1 EYRVKVTSAQ
11 NCTKTTDA
19 IAVEF
24 HSLPTPQIV
33 KVDANDYL
41 CADGKA
47 LTLKT
52 SDEYESYKWS
62 TTATTAIIDV
72 TTAGDY
78 TVEVTDDN
86 NCKATSEKF
95 SVALHS
101 LPVLDEIADQTVCV
115 DAKANFTLT
124 LATATEG
131 EYTYNVSTVN
141 PQTSDAFSLGKGNYS
156 ATVTD
161 KYGCT
166 SEAKSFKVEEYAW
179 TAATLA
185 SSSQT
190 ICKENLSD
198 LSAITVNATTNGAA
212 GSLTYTWILPAAD
225 NSTSSTGNT
234 HTPAV
239 EEVGTYTY
247 NVIVNDACT
256 KGKTDNLTYTLT
268 INAAPTISDLTAPS
282 AVCEGSSF
290 ILPIVSSVANGS
302 VITSEGWKYNDG
314 GVWKDFV
321 NNNLQ
326 PGSYTLKYA
335 VTNGCGTAER
345 ELGQTV
351 EVSAASAI
359 AVTPQ
364 TAKICKDIQPV
375 LNVTSITG
383 NITKITANGV
393 ALDQTD
399 YAYDITGKKITL
411 PAISEKTTYVVTVKN
426 GACDEK
432 DASATVDIYS
442 APVIGDV
449 TLPAVCVGATNVE
462 LPTPDLT
469 WNDAN
474 AGSPARE
481 QGWYNGDDAVTSDY
495 IKNLTANTYTFT
507 YKVKNECGLTES
519 KNFEFVVN
527 ANPTVE
533 LAASDACGDVTFTA
547 TAKVGETV
555 VTENIQYLWSETET
569 GVYAENTAKNNIQT
583 LTAVRPYT
591 ELSKTW
597 YVKVKNSL
605 TECESKSPDSKSATS
620 YLASYA
626 EFSPENVTVCPGND
640 AVVTVSNVAG
650 IVTAYIWKGDDV
662 ANKTLATITDG
673 KITQKISDESD
684 IYHISATVTNG
695 VCAESSE
702 IKASM
707 SASGRPTLEVE
718 ESSSLCVD
726 GTTVKQNSVLTAT
739 ENAGYRYSWY
749 KEGAKETCLGT
760 SNTLTVSSAGKYFVD
775 VVMGSNCTNEASIEV
790 SEKNIPNVTL
800 DYTKVCI
807 GATAYLSATSTTS
820 AEYKWDSEVAYG
832 TTNTLS
838 VTEAGS
844 HTVYVKDANG
854 CTNQA
859 SLSVDFNSLPVV
871 SLSADDACETT
882 TFTPTPADNTKYDYN
897 WNDSGYGS
905 ETSKTLSI
913 SAGKVSE
920 SATWTVVIKD
930 KTTGCE
936 STSATATATVYG
948 TPALSLAP
956 VTICKGETANI
967 SYSGLVGTITSYGGL
982 TANGNILEA
991 SPATTSTYTLK
1002 VENGQC
1008 TNIEPTV
1015 TVTVNDKPTITISA
1029 PNPVC
1034 EGVAFTLSDPVIVN
1048 NGSDIVGTGKW
1059 QIKVKGAGEW
1069 IDFDVMSAP
1078 VAGTHKLQYV
1088 ATNGCGEN
1096 YSNEVNAVVYA
1107 NPSTPSLTA
1116 GTVCGGDVTFT
1127 ASGANTGETYLWSN
1141 TADGTFVAGES
1152 TKTLTYNANGDKI
1165 QSATWYVKVKNAN
1178 GCESETANATGKA
1191 YIPPVANIISELGQC
1206 SYTLSANLTGNAY
1219 SYAWSRTKI
1228 GSESTIVANEAGTYD
1243 LVITEKYSDN
1253 HECPS
1258 SVVSET
1264 ITISGVTLPT
1274 ISYTKT
1280 CVGQDATLNLT
1291 NTVDGYSYEWKQ
1303 KDGTSTEFV
1312 TAGTGTTISVAEAG
1326 DYKVIATTAQNCI
1339 DSTDAMTVEF
1349 HSLPTPQIVKA
1360 DANDYLCADG
1370 NALTLKTSEEYKS
1383 YEWSTA
1389 ATTATIDATTAGDY
1403 TVEVMDDN
1411 NCKATSEKFSVELHP
1426 LPVLDDIVDQ
1436 TVCVDAKANFT
1447 LTLATATEGEYTYN
1461 VSTVNPQTSDEFL
1474 LGKGNYSATVT
1485 DKYGCTSEAKTFKV
1499 EEYSAPVIGDVT
1511 LSAVCVGTT
1520 DVELPTPGLT
1530 WNDADAGSPAREQ
1543 GWYNGDVAVTSDY
1556 IKDLTA
1562 NTYTFTYKVKN
1573 ECGLTESKNFEFVV
1587 NAKPVIPNI
1596 ADVTLC
1602 YGETKEITANITANT
1617 YSWKKAGET
1626 YGDNSASMTTADE
1639 HGVVE
1644 YSLTVTDAN
1653 NCTSEPET
1661 FTVTQPASELTV
1673 VKSEISPSV
1682 YGLSDGSY
1690 SITINGGYG
1699 DYKYCEKT
1707 SETAYCTPDAV
1718 VPVTGEGS
1726 KISVSDVAAGNYYYT
1741 IKDKHGCE
1749 IPVTVTVPSPDVP
1762 NVNWNITDA
1771 LCNGVNTNDPA
1782 KLGGVKATSPSGAFT
1797 IKMIEPASGYSDV
1810 VSSEVGGEH
1819 VAEFTGLTTGT
1830 YKVLYVLNANPDIK
1844 QEKTFEITEPDQLL
1858 ISMDYATGTSCAKN
1872 YNKVNISNVSGG
1884 TQVDNLDPSKLYFDD
1899 KYEVSYSD
1907 NETVVSYADG
1917 IFTLADGIST
1927 AKLTAALTDKNG
1939 CVATQTVEYRPASS
1953 DLNITCG
1960 NLKGI
1965 VAPLDDNCEK
1975 TISLSEI
1982 EMKDSVDA
1990 LLCSPNS
1997 NVKVEYSIDNGSS
2010 YNNTPFAY
2018 TLTNNERQKTIMW
2031 KFSTDYAEID
2041 PVVCEQTIKAVD
2053 DKSPVFASNNIDE
2066 TIKYSD
2072 QTKTCGANYTNDD
2085 VESLLGI
2092 EDCSLREVS
2101 YCLRELGKTDCISTG
2116 KVFENGSY
2124 KPIATEDLS
2133 HGQYEIVYTATDGT
2147 NESVDKVQKIT
2158 IVDDVAPTIECLAD
2172 YEIDVNP
2179 ADGCKATEIAAID
2192 SIYEQYVVKNNIA
2205 TKNADGTF
2213 SVVDPNRIT
2222 LSGDSKTIESIKDE
2236 CGVTLKV
2243 ESSLDNTS
2251 FDETDKPFTLG
2262 VGESQTINWTMS
2274 DGISNTSCS
2283 TVVTAVDNSGLD
2295 LSGATLADVKEK
2307 YSDNIDKCSASYKWT
2322 VGEIQT
2328 WLDKIKDCSGIKDV
2342 NYVVKDKSG
2351 NQITSGSI
2359 VSDESV
2365 SEMDLTNLSHGD
2377 YVIEYEV
2384 IDHKGDKATINQN
2397 LSVSDD
2403 IAPEIT
2409 CYNDKEI
2416 QVPVGDDCN
2425 ATVDLDIERLLYA
2438 SRADNMLGSAA
2449 VDNNGV
2455 EIDYE
2460 SSDDIE
2466 KSIFKTNYDFRDEQ
2480 KNAMSNDCGEPL
2492 STKFVVSTKNDA
2504 GVFVPDGDT
2513 IDNNESITIKY
2524 KEEKQV
2530 TIIVADASGNPTECT
2545 YTLVGAPQII
2555 NSSALADETGLVT
2568 GKDASGKEKCSVEY
2582 TKTFAEVYKEIYGKE
2597 YVECSPVTELQ
2608 YEIKKSTGEKV
2619 TGSVKPDGST
2629 SFSEDLVPG
2638 DYTITWNAVDLNN
2651 TSEVVD
2657 NHKIEVA
2664 DNVAPEITCADV
2676 EVPMD
2681 ANCEA
2686 SIDMDMHQFALGY
2699 LADKIMVDK
2708 TTGEISA
2715 KNPGDEV
2722 YFKLSADKKTITNI
2736 YDGCNTDLSIK
2747 VSETDGVGSEDHL
2760 NVSLD
2765 NDHLTKDVYWTLSDG
2780 TNNSTQCKSTV
2791 SAVDTMRPVVS
2802 IPDAITVHTNSSA
2815 DKCIGDTSIANDDI
2829 KTALN
2834 IKDCSSYTVT
2844 YSVDGNTSEPLT
2856 TNNVIANGLTIGEH
2870 EITYVVE
2877 DATGRKTTVSQKVT
2891 VVDNVA
2897 PTIECLADYDIYVQP
2912 NNDCKVIE
2920 TAAKDSI
2927 YEQYVIA
2934 NNIATKNADGTFSVV
2949 DPNRI
2954 SLSGDSKTIESI
2966 KDECGVTLKVES
2978 SLDNTS
2984 FDETDKQ
2991 FTLGVGES
2999 QTINWTMSDGYN
3011 MSSCSTVV
3019 TAKDTTRPEI
3029 VTPDAI
3035 TVHTSSSTDK
3045 CAGDTTITNSSIK
3058 TALDIKECSDY
3069 TITYAVD
3076 GGTDITLSSGDVV
3089 ISDLTPGEHEI
3100 KYTVTDVT
3108 GKTSTATQKVNV
3120 VDNVAPTI
3128 ECLADFDV
3136 YVQPNNGCKSDSTVT
3151 VQMLKDAYVKANEAS
3166 ATEITTAT
3174 NENNIPYAYTKDGD
3188 GNVDKVYDECGKE
3201 LSFFVGLTKEEEKS
3215 SVDVSVSLDDNDTYV
3230 YWTLKDVYD
3239 NASRCSTLVAPKD
3252 STKPEIAQS
3261 LDVLKLDGTDGD
3273 SKCQGVS
3280 DLSYNTI
3287 SNMLN
3292 ISDCSETEISYVIV
3306 HEDGTTTSAKK
3317 VENDAFYKFKETL
3330 NDGDVIEWIVTDKF
3344 QNADSV
3350 QQNVEIIDKIAPKIN
3365 CAELVKNI
3373 TISENELAAGI
3384 CIEDDY
3390 LINHK
3395 GLFTGLKSTD
3405 NRWVK
3410 DNCTD
3415 FDDIVVTSNRSD
3427 GKNNGDQAD
3436 LSAHFMVGSTTVN
3449 WIFTDKAGNS
3459 DFCPQIVNIINNP
3472 PAIVCEPSEVK
3483 IQVTRTNNCDKS
3495 YKIDPDKVI
3504 ADLRRGVLI
3513 EKGIIDADGNILNGM
3528 SDSEIDDLLR
3538 KSDCKHDLML
3548 DYKSDVSI
3556 DNDGSFTFEI
3566 GKDVVVSY
3574 RVYDE
3579 YGNESFCT
3587 VTYKP
3592 VDEEKPYVSKNE
3604 FTSTVERGVN
3614 CQYTYSNTKSDFLN
3628 RLDAADC
3635 SSMKV
3640 YYEIDGEKAE
3650 LENKM
3655 TYPDFDSEIGN
3666 ETIKWTIEDAF
3677 GNFTEVVETVNK
3689 VDHIAP
3695 SVACPIDPIKLPM
3708 DDDCHARISMTNEQV
3723 IAMMRAGAVLPAIND
3738 DSLKKVMGVD
3748 LYGMINDAEKETV
3761 THDCGE
3767 TVHLLVKDGESY
3779 VEKDEVVVDV
3789 QYGETVTMEF
3799 AVRDSSG
3806 NENTCSLTFVAAD
3819 TTAPKITSQD
3829 TVKLYYEES
3838 ECKCT
3843 YSKTREEIERMLNII
3858 DCDKNTTISYT
3869 LDGVTRP
3876 VPMDGKFEF
3885 SLLDGDIKNITWTV
3899 TDESGNSSSE
3909 NLTIVAYDTIAPK
3922 FDCSTLPKDLVVVLH
3937 NHGDEATFEKFEEV
3951 GLDTSIIFEDRCSET
3966 LKPSFIRED
3975 GKNVFKDIYPANDTT
3990 ILYTTFTDKASNSQT
4005 CEQKLVVKD
4014 LIKPTIICPNDHE
4027 TPFACVDDP
4036 KFPYVA
4042 KNIAEFKTYLYGEVL
4057 DAQNVDPNK
4066 PMTSHD
4072 DFEGDNCESIT
4083 TRTYTIYDIFGGSS
4097 SCSYK
4102 IHVKDNVPPVWTEK
4116 LNVDTLYMACDQP
4129 STGWNIPKAE
4139 DYCNDRSTHVLFV
4152 SSSTQVMDQT
4162 QCGFYNY
4169 DKTFKYYAID
4179 GCGNVTPD
4187 SLTLVLVVRDNNKPK
4202 FDVPDWFA
4210 DSDVSANSDGNCVML
4225 MPDLK
4230 PFTSNWDDPCQSE
4243 RALTFTQ
4250 SPAAGTVLADNVL
4263 AQMVLKDACGN
4274 EFVYEKKI
4282 SVPKREDIVTATA
4295 NDFVKCE
4302 GTELDVNLMSDTI
4315 ISAAGKSI
4323 VKQEDNSYK
4332 EEESK
4337 IVFDVYRGSIAVP
4350 NLVYSNNKKTF
4361 GLRFSSDPEKVAQY
4375 TAIDKLTQT
4384 GTYYYVA
4391 QDLNTGCMDTVS
4403 AYVGIRQRP
4412 RVAMSSVDTVEA
4424 CEYQALAVNG
4434 MAGDYKD
4441 ILNVC
4446 VENMGSEIIE
4456 EGWMIG

>member
-1 EYRVKVTSAQ
+1 
-11 NCTKTTDA
+11 
-19 IAVEF
+19 
-24 HSLPTPQIV
+24 PQIV

-52 SDEYESYKWS
+52 SDAYKSYKWS
-62 TTATTAIIDV
+62 TTATTATIDV

-78 TVEVTDDN
+78 TVEVTDNN
-86 NCKATSEKF
+86 NCKATSEIF
-95 SVALHS
+95 PIELHS
-101 LPVLDEIADQTVCV
+101 LPVLDDIADQTVCV
-115 DAKANFTLT
+115 DVKVEFSLS
-124 LATATEG
+124 LATPTEG
-131 EYTYNVSTVN
+131 DYTYNVSTTS
-141 PQTSDAFSLGKGNYS
+141 QTSNVFS
-156 ATVTD
+156 
-161 KYGCT
+161 
-166 SEAKSFKVEEYAW
+166 
-179 TAATLA
+179 
-185 SSSQT
+185 
-190 ICKENLSD
+190 
-198 LSAITVNATTNGAA
+198 
-212 GSLTYTWILPAAD
+212 
-225 NSTSSTGNT
+225 
-234 HTPAV
+234 
-239 EEVGTYTY
+239 
-247 NVIVNDACT
+247 
-256 KGKTDNLTYTLT
+256 
-268 INAAPTISDLTAPS
+268 
-282 AVCEGSSF
+282 
-290 ILPIVSSVANGS
+290 
-302 VITSEGWKYNDG
+302 
-314 GVWKDFV
+314 
-321 NNNLQ
+321 
-326 PGSYTLKYA
+326 
-335 VTNGCGTAER
+335 
-345 ELGQTV
+345 
-351 EVSAASAI
+351 
-359 AVTPQ
+359 
-364 TAKICKDIQPV
+364 
-375 LNVTSITG
+375 
-383 NITKITANGV
+383 
-393 ALDQTD
+393 
-399 YAYDITGKKITL
+399 
-411 PAISEKTTYVVTVKN
+411 
-426 GACDEK
+426 
-432 DASATVDIYS
+432 
-442 APVIGDV
+442 
-449 TLPAVCVGATNVE
+449 
-462 LPTPDLT
+462 
-469 WNDAN
+469 
-474 AGSPARE
+474 
-481 QGWYNGDDAVTSDY
+481 
-495 IKNLTANTYTFT
+495 
-507 YKVKNECGLTES
+507 
-519 KNFEFVVN
+519 
-527 ANPTVE
+527 
-533 LAASDACGDVTFTA
+533 
-547 TAKVGETV
+547 
-555 VTENIQYLWSETET
+555 
-569 GVYAENTAKNNIQT
+569 
-583 LTAVRPYT
+583 
-591 ELSKTW
+591 
-597 YVKVKNSL
+597 
-605 TECESKSPDSKSATS
+605 
-620 YLASYA
+620 
-626 EFSPENVTVCPGND
+626 
-640 AVVTVSNVAG
+640 
-650 IVTAYIWKGDDV
+650 
-662 ANKTLATITDG
+662 
-673 KITQKISDESD
+673 
-684 IYHISATVTNG
+684 
-695 VCAESSE
+695 
-702 IKASM
+702 
-707 SASGRPTLEVE
+707 
-718 ESSSLCVD
+718 
-726 GTTVKQNSVLTAT
+726 
-739 ENAGYRYSWY
+739 
-749 KEGAKETCLGT
+749 
-760 SNTLTVSSAGKYFVD
+760 
-775 VVMGSNCTNEASIEV
+775 
-790 SEKNIPNVTL
+790 
-800 DYTKVCI
+800 
-807 GATAYLSATSTTS
+807 
-820 AEYKWDSEVAYG
+820 
-832 TTNTLS
+832 
-838 VTEAGS
+838 
-844 HTVYVKDANG
+844 
-854 CTNQA
+854 
-859 SLSVDFNSLPVV
+859 
-871 SLSADDACETT
+871 
-882 TFTPTPADNTKYDYN
+882 
-897 WNDSGYGS
+897 
-905 ETSKTLSI
+905 
-913 SAGKVSE
+913 
-920 SATWTVVIKD
+920 
-930 KTTGCE
+930 
-936 STSATATATVYG
+936 
-948 TPALSLAP
+948 
-956 VTICKGETANI
+956 
-967 SYSGLVGTITSYGGL
+967 
-982 TANGNILEA
+982 
-991 SPATTSTYTLK
+991 
-1002 VENGQC
+1002 
-1008 TNIEPTV
+1008 
-1015 TVTVNDKPTITISA
+1015 
-1029 PNPVC
+1029 
-1034 EGVAFTLSDPVIVN
+1034 
-1048 NGSDIVGTGKW
+1048 
-1059 QIKVKGAGEW
+1059 
-1069 IDFDVMSAP
+1069 
-1078 VAGTHKLQYV
+1078 
-1088 ATNGCGEN
+1088 
-1096 YSNEVNAVVYA
+1096 
-1107 NPSTPSLTA
+1107 
-1116 GTVCGGDVTFT
+1116 
-1127 ASGANTGETYLWSN
+1127 
-1141 TADGTFVAGES
+1141 
-1152 TKTLTYNANGDKI
+1152 
-1165 QSATWYVKVKNAN
+1165 
-1178 GCESETANATGKA
+1178 
-1191 YIPPVANIISELGQC
+1191 
-1206 SYTLSANLTGNAY
+1206 
-1219 SYAWSRTKI
+1219 
-1228 GSESTIVANEAGTYD
+1228 
-1243 LVITEKYSDN
+1243 
-1253 HECPS
+1253 
-1258 SVVSET
+1258 
-1264 ITISGVTLPT
+1264 
-1274 ISYTKT
+1274 
-1280 CVGQDATLNLT
+1280 
-1291 NTVDGYSYEWKQ
+1291 
-1303 KDGTSTEFV
+1303 
-1312 TAGTGTTISVAEAG
+1312 
-1326 DYKVIATTAQNCI
+1326 
-1339 DSTDAMTVEF
+1339 
-1349 HSLPTPQIVKA
+1349 
-1360 DANDYLCADG
+1360 
-1370 NALTLKTSEEYKS
+1370 
-1383 YEWSTA
+1383 
-1389 ATTATIDATTAGDY
+1389 
-1403 TVEVMDDN
+1403 
-1411 NCKATSEKFSVELHP
+1411 
-1426 LPVLDDIVDQ
+1426 
-1436 TVCVDAKANFT
+1436 
-1447 LTLATATEGEYTYN
+1447 
-1461 VSTVNPQTSDEFL
+1461 

-1530 WNDADAGSPAREQ
+1530 WNDADAGTSAREQ
-1543 GWYNGDVAVTSDY
+1543 GWYNGNVAVSSDY

-1626 YGDNSASMTTADE
+1626 YGNNSASITTADE
-1639 HGVVE
+1639 HGIVE

-1661 FTVTQPASELTV
+1661 FTVTQPASDLTV
-1673 VKSEISPSV
+1673 VKSENSPSV

-1690 SITINGGYG
+1690 SITIDGGFG

-1707 SETAYCTPDAV
+1707 SESAYCTPETV
-1718 VPVTGEGS
+1718 VPVTVEGS
-1726 KISVSDVAAGNYYYT
+1726 KISVSDVAAGNYYYK

-1762 NVNWNITDA
+1762 NVNWNKTDA

-1782 KLGGVKATSPSGAFT
+1782 KLGSVKATSPSGAFT
-1797 IKMIEPASGYSDV
+1797 IKMIEPASGYLDV
-1810 VSSEVGGEH
+1810 VSSVVGGEH
-1819 VAEFTGLTTGT
+1819 VAEFTGLETGT

-1858 ISMDYATGTSCAKN
+1858 ISMDYATGTTPCAKN

-1884 TQVDNLDPSKLYFDD
+1884 TQVDNLDPSKLYFDG

-1927 AKLTAALTDKNG
+1927 AKLTATLTDKNG
-1939 CVATQTVEYRPASS
+1939 CVATQTVEYIPASS

-1965 VAPLDDNCEK
+1965 VVPLDENCEK
-1975 TISLSEI
+1975 AISLTGI
-1982 EMKDSVDA
+1982 AMKDSVDA

-2010 YNNTPFAY
+2010 YNNMPFEY

-2124 KPIATEDLS
+2124 NPIATEDLS

-2158 IVDDVAPTIECLAD
+2158 IVDDVDPTIECLAD

-2243 ESSLDNTS
+2243 ESSLNNTS

-2274 DGISNTSCS
+2274 DGINNTSCS

-2425 ATVDLDIERLLYA
+2425 ATVDLDIELLLYA
-2438 SRADNMLGSAA
+2438 SRADNMLGSSAK
-2449 VDNNGV
+2449 DKNGV

-2466 KSIFKTNYDFRDEQ
+2466 KSIFKTNYDFTDVQ

-2524 KEEKQV
+2524 KEEKQI

-2597 YVECSPVTELQ
+2597 YVECSPVAELQ

-2657 NHKIEVA
+2657 DHKIEVA

-2844 YSVDGNTSEPLT
+2844 YSVDGNTSVPLT
-2856 TNNVIANGLTIGEH
+2856 TNDVIANGLTIGEH

-2897 PTIECLADYDIYVQP
+2897 PAIECLADYEIYVQP

-2991 FTLGVGES
+2991 FSLGVGES

-3076 GGTDITLSSGDVV
+3076 GGTDVTLSSGDVV

-3108 GKTSTATQKVNV
+3108 GKTSTVTQKVNV

-3151 VQMLKDAYVKANEAS
+3151 VQMLKDAYVKANAAS

-3230 YWTLKDVYD
+3230 YWTLKDVY
-3239 NASRCSTLVAPKD
+3239 
-3252 STKPEIAQS
+3252 
-3261 LDVLKLDGTDGD
+3261 
-3273 SKCQGVS
+3273 
-3280 DLSYNTI
+3280 
-3287 SNMLN
+3287 
-3292 ISDCSETEISYVIV
+3292 
-3306 HEDGTTTSAKK
+3306 
-3317 VENDAFYKFKETL
+3317 
-3330 NDGDVIEWIVTDKF
+3330 
-3344 QNADSV
+3344 
-3350 QQNVEIIDKIAPKIN
+3350 
-3365 CAELVKNI
+3365 
-3373 TISENELAAGI
+3373 
-3384 CIEDDY
+3384 
-3390 LINHK
+3390 
-3395 GLFTGLKSTD
+3395 
-3405 NRWVK
+3405 
-3410 DNCTD
+3410 
-3415 FDDIVVTSNRSD
+3415 
-3427 GKNNGDQAD
+3427 
-3436 LSAHFMVGSTTVN
+3436 
-3449 WIFTDKAGNS
+3449 
-3459 DFCPQIVNIINNP
+3459 
-3472 PAIVCEPSEVK
+3472 
-3483 IQVTRTNNCDKS
+3483 
-3495 YKIDPDKVI
+3495 
-3504 ADLRRGVLI
+3504 
-3513 EKGIIDADGNILNGM
+3513 
-3528 SDSEIDDLLR
+3528 
-3538 KSDCKHDLML
+3538 
-3548 DYKSDVSI
+3548 
-3556 DNDGSFTFEI
+3556 
-3566 GKDVVVSY
+3566 
-3574 RVYDE
+3574 
-3579 YGNESFCT
+3579 
-3587 VTYKP
+3587 
-3592 VDEEKPYVSKNE
+3592 
-3604 FTSTVERGVN
+3604 
-3614 CQYTYSNTKSDFLN
+3614 
-3628 RLDAADC
+3628 
-3635 SSMKV
+3635 
-3640 YYEIDGEKAE
+3640 
-3650 LENKM
+3650 
-3655 TYPDFDSEIGN
+3655 
-3666 ETIKWTIEDAF
+3666 
-3677 GNFTEVVETVNK
+3677 
-3689 VDHIAP
+3689 
-3695 SVACPIDPIKLPM
+3695 
-3708 DDDCHARISMTNEQV
+3708 
-3723 IAMMRAGAVLPAIND
+3723 
-3738 DSLKKVMGVD
+3738 
-3748 LYGMINDAEKETV
+3748 
-3761 THDCGE
+3761 
-3767 TVHLLVKDGESY
+3767 
-3779 VEKDEVVVDV
+3779 
-3789 QYGETVTMEF
+3789 
-3799 AVRDSSG
+3799 
-3806 NENTCSLTFVAAD
+3806 
-3819 TTAPKITSQD
+3819 
-3829 TVKLYYEES
+3829 
-3838 ECKCT
+3838 
-3843 YSKTREEIERMLNII
+3843 
-3858 DCDKNTTISYT
+3858 
-3869 LDGVTRP
+3869 
-3876 VPMDGKFEF
+3876 
-3885 SLLDGDIKNITWTV
+3885 
-3899 TDESGNSSSE
+3899 
-3909 NLTIVAYDTIAPK
+3909 
-3922 FDCSTLPKDLVVVLH
+3922 
-3937 NHGDEATFEKFEEV
+3937 
-3951 GLDTSIIFEDRCSET
+3951 
-3966 LKPSFIRED
+3966 
-3975 GKNVFKDIYPANDTT
+3975 
-3990 ILYTTFTDKASNSQT
+3990 
-4005 CEQKLVVKD
+4005 
-4014 LIKPTIICPNDHE
+4014 
-4027 TPFACVDDP
+4027 
-4036 KFPYVA
+4036 
-4042 KNIAEFKTYLYGEVL
+4042 
-4057 DAQNVDPNK
+4057 
-4066 PMTSHD
+4066 
-4072 DFEGDNCESIT
+4072 
-4083 TRTYTIYDIFGGSS
+4083 
-4097 SCSYK
+4097 
-4102 IHVKDNVPPVWTEK
+4102 
-4116 LNVDTLYMACDQP
+4116 
-4129 STGWNIPKAE
+4129 
-4139 DYCNDRSTHVLFV
+4139 
-4152 SSSTQVMDQT
+4152 
-4162 QCGFYNY
+4162 
-4169 DKTFKYYAID
+4169 
-4179 GCGNVTPD
+4179 
-4187 SLTLVLVVRDNNKPK
+4187 
-4202 FDVPDWFA
+4202 
-4210 DSDVSANSDGNCVML
+4210 
-4225 MPDLK
+4225 
-4230 PFTSNWDDPCQSE
+4230 
-4243 RALTFTQ
+4243 
-4250 SPAAGTVLADNVL
+4250 
-4263 AQMVLKDACGN
+4263 
-4274 EFVYEKKI
+4274 
-4282 SVPKREDIVTATA
+4282 
-4295 NDFVKCE
+4295 
-4302 GTELDVNLMSDTI
+4302 
-4315 ISAAGKSI
+4315 
-4323 VKQEDNSYK
+4323 
-4332 EEESK
+4332 
-4337 IVFDVYRGSIAVP
+4337 
-4350 NLVYSNNKKTF
+4350 
-4361 GLRFSSDPEKVAQY
+4361 
-4375 TAIDKLTQT
+4375 
-4384 GTYYYVA
+4384 
-4391 QDLNTGCMDTVS
+4391 
-4403 AYVGIRQRP
+4403 
-4412 RVAMSSVDTVEA
+4412 
-4424 CEYQALAVNG
+4424 
-4434 MAGDYKD
+4434 
-4441 ILNVC
+4441 
-4446 VENMGSEIIE
+4446 
-4456 EGWMIG
+4456 